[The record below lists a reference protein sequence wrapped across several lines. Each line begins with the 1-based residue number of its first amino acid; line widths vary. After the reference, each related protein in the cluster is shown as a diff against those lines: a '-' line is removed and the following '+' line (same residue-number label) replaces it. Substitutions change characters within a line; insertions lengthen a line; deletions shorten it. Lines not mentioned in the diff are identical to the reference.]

1 MKTLVR
7 GLFFRFRGPK
17 TAIQGGLA
25 SHNARF
31 PAETALPL
39 PLNHLSAVRLA

>member
-7 GLFFRFRGPK
+7 GLFSRFRVPEI
-17 TAIQGGLA
+17 AIHGDMA

-31 PAETALPL
+31 PAETALIR
-39 PLNHLSAVRLA
+39 PLNPLSAVRLA

>member
-7 GLFFRFRGPK
+7 GLFSGFRVPK
-17 TAIQGGLA
+17 IAIHGVSA
-25 SHNARF
+25 PHNARF
-31 PAETALPL
+31 PAETALSL